1 MHKSSHYAH
10 THPFTQ
16 TRTHA
21 LPPFIST
28 IFICFLSGNQL
39 SWLSYLI
46 CYKPWFRNYQRFGR
60 CTSIDTLLVCTLF
73 YFAFTVTSQL
83 QAHPFTF
90 SSAPTTAHTHTHTQA
105 GSAQFACSSQHLWI
119 KIFKLFKL
127 FKIFFKYFWFF
138 FKFFFKY
145 FLFFLIFCF
154 NKFFF

>member
-90 SSAPTTAHTHTHTQA
+90 SSAPTTTHTHTHTN
-105 GSAQFACSSQHLWI
+105 
-119 KIFKLFKL
+119 KLVL
-127 FKIFFKYFWFF
+127 HSLPAAANTYEY
-138 FKFFFKY
+138 KFLNYLKY
-145 FLFFLIFCF
+145 FLNIFGFFL
-154 NKFFF
+154 NFF